1 MRNST
6 ARRYMSSPDSVQSSS
21 SSQSEVERLFEA
33 DVNSLFQR
41 IVVEPLMQRATDYV
55 QSLFPSVEELLMDRS
70 RDVDPWDAMR
80 PEE

>member
-1 MRNST
+1 
-6 ARRYMSSPDSVQSSS
+6 MSSPDSVQSSSS

-41 IVVEPLMQRATDYV
+41 IVLEPLTQRAIDYV
-55 QSLFPSVEELLMDRS
+55 QSPFPSAEELLMDRS
-70 RDVDPWDAMR
+70 RDVDPWDAVR

>member
-1 MRNST
+1 
-6 ARRYMSSPDSVQSSS
+6 MSSPDSVQSSSSS

-41 IVVEPLMQRATDYV
+41 IVVEPLMQRAADYV
-55 QSLFPSVEELLMDRS
+55 QSLFPSVEELLMYRS

>member
-1 MRNST
+1 
-6 ARRYMSSPDSVQSSS
+6 MSSPDSVQSSS

-41 IVVEPLMQRATDYV
+41 IVLEPLMQRAIDYV
-55 QSLFPSVEELLMDRS
+55 QSPFPSAEELLMDRS
-70 RDVDPWDAMR
+70 RDVDPWDAVR

>member
-1 MRNST
+1 
-6 ARRYMSSPDSVQSSS
+6 MSSPDSVQSSSS

-33 DVNSLFQR
+33 DVNLLFQR
-41 IVVEPLMQRATDYV
+41 IVVEPLMQRAAHYV

>member
-1 MRNST
+1 
-6 ARRYMSSPDSVQSSS
+6 MSSPDSVQSSSS